1 MKNNLLTIL
10 FEENKEMS
18 IVESGI
24 CKVGSVYILT
34 QEAFNEFKK
43 YKFILK
49 KLSNTLREINIFDNE

>member
-1 MKNNLLTIL
+1 
-10 FEENKEMS
+10 MS